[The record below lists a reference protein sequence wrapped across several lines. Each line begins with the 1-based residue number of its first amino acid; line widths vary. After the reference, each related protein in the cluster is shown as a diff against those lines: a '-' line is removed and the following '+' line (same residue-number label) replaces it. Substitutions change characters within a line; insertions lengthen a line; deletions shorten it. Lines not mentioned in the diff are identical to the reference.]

1 MNDQR
6 MSTFQFKHLS
16 AAANSS
22 SPRFIFDF
30 FIDEMFQDLSDKSI
44 HNETIK
50 SSIKLHKNFS
60 IFDVKLK
67 SSLKRNYRNEMKDH
81 QHHRLLVYA
90 K

>member
-50 SSIKLHKNFS
+50 SSIKLRKKLFNFRCKTQ
-60 IFDVKLK
+60 ILFKTELPT
-67 SSLKRNYRNEMKDH
+67 EMK
-81 QHHRLLVYA
+81 
-90 K
+90 